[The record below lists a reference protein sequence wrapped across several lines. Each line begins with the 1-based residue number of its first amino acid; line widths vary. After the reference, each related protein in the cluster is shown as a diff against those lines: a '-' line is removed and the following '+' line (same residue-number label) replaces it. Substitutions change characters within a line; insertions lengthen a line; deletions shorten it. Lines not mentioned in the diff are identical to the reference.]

1 MPLRHPAGS
10 HAVSA
15 GQGAGDLDVAALVR
29 QPGTPAPLRAWRPR
43 ALGAAL
49 WQLFGAARW
58 SLFAGLLLSVGRAG
72 LLVGVSLAVGR
83 LLQRSGPTRDG
94 FGVAVA
100 AALGLLAAAALGW
113 LAQRLLIQAIQ
124 DGLGRWRRDLVEHQ
138 MRLPLTVVETQGAAP
153 FVLALT
159 RDAELLGQMGRACFA
174 GLLPSGVLALASLA
188 GLVWLVPSLA
198 GPLALGLLGLG
209 WLRRRWAARLADRM
223 RRAHGE
229 LDALYGQLGG
239 LVQRQELAV
248 SHAGQEAE
256 CTAAFARIDA
266 AHAATRDLA
275 LAQARTAEAEGLVL
289 GLGLLGMVCW
299 LAAGG
304 ASHATGALASLALL
318 LMVLRGALQGTL
330 RALQEMSLGVPALQ
344 GLQALRALPTLPDHG
359 GRARPVDWAVSLRGV
374 RCEIDGHEVLGPVDL
389 DLAPGR
395 ICVVTGANGAGK
407 TTLLRLLLGLVSP
420 RAGQFTVDGV
430 RWPEVDLMAY
440 RQGLAYLPQHSL
452 LFPGTVLDNLRY
464 TAPQATPEAAWQ
476 ALVAVGLDARL
487 GALGLER
494 RIGPG
499 GSPLSG
505 GERQRLAL
513 ARLWLRPARLVV
525 LDEPTNH
532 LDAAAVGEL
541 AALLR
546 AWPGAP
552 GVLVISHDPA
562 LLALADDRRCL
573 VKGCLVPS

>member
-1 MPLRHPAGS
+1 M
-10 HAVSA
+10 SA
-15 GQGAGDLDVAALVR
+15 GRGAPDLDVAALVR
-29 QPGTPAPLRAWRPR
+29 QPGASAPLRAWQPR
-43 ALGAAL
+43 ALGSAL

-58 SLFAGLLLSVGRAG
+58 PLVAGLLLSVGRAG

-83 LLQRSGPTRDG
+83 LLQGATPLHDG
-94 FGVAVA
+94 LGVAGA
-100 AALGLLAAAALGW
+100 AACGLLAAAGLGC
-113 LAQRLLIQAIQ
+113 LAQRLLIDAIQ
-124 DGLGRWRRDLVEHQ
+124 DGLGRLRRDLVEHQ
-138 MRLPLTVVETQGAAP
+138 LRLSVAVVETQGPAP

-174 GLLPSGVLALASLA
+174 GLLPSGVLVMTSLA
-188 GLVWLVPSLA
+188 GLVWLLPGLA
-198 GPLALGLLGLG
+198 GPVILGLLGLW
-209 WLRRRWAARLADRM
+209 WLRRRWAARLANRM

-229 LDALYGQLGG
+229 LDALYGHLGG
-239 LVQRQELAV
+239 LVLRQELAV
-248 SHAGQEAE
+248 SHAMETAEREAA
-256 CTAAFARIDA
+256 CTRIDA

-289 GLGLLGMVCW
+289 GLGLLGLVGW
-299 LAAGG
+299 LVTEG
-304 ASHATGALASLALL
+304 ASPSTGALASLALL
-318 LMVLRGALQGTL
+318 LMVLRGALQGML
-330 RALQEMSLGVPALQ
+330 RALQEMSLGLPALQ
-344 GLQALRALPTLPDHG
+344 GLQALRALPTLPHHR
-359 GRARPVDWAVSLRGV
+359 GRGRPVDWAVSLRGV
-374 RCEIDGHEVLGPVDL
+374 GCEIDGREVLGPVDL

-395 ICVVTGANGAGK
+395 VCVVTGANGAGK

-420 RAGQFTVDGV
+420 QSGQFTVDGLD
-430 RWPEVDLMAY
+430 WSDIDLAAY

-464 TAPQATPEAAWQ
+464 TSPEATPEAAWR
-476 ALVAVGLDARL
+476 ALAAVGLDTRL
-487 GALGLER
+487 GASGLAR

-532 LDAAAVGEL
+532 LDAAAVTEL
-541 AALLR
+541 AGLLR
-546 AWPGAP
+546 KWPGAP

-562 LLALADDRRCL
+562 LLALADERRCL
-573 VKGCLVPS
+573 VKGRLVAG